1 MSDTKKIVITGKQNI
16 DRLTKKKNKRIRC
29 MAQEKDYSY
38 KDECNI
44 ITCLV
49 NNDVSKSIFIE
60 TKKEIERKI
69 SGYRQQDQKK
79 QIFDKNKLISLLE
92 TLLKLD
98 KCKLKCYYCKE
109 RVKILYRIVR
119 DPKQWTLDRID
130 NNLGHNYDNVVVCC
144 LECNVKRG
152 DMDSERFKRGKEI
165 KIVRKLF

>member
-49 NNDVSKSIFIE
+49 NNNVSKSIFIK

-130 NNLGHNYDNVVVCC
+130 NDKCHSNENTLISCLSCNL
-144 LECNVKRG
+144 KR
-152 DMDSERFKRGKEI
+152 RVTNKETFEFFRKITII
-165 KIVRKLF
+165 KKE